1 MKVIFLDFNGVL
13 DTNTNMDIIDKDN
26 LLRLKKIVDETNSN
40 VVISSSLKNNSYKEG
55 KYTENLIEFI
65 IEPLEEFGI
74 NVYGITP
81 NKYTREEEITAYLN
95 SHPEV
100 ENFCILDDEFEFL
113 KYKDNFVKTKF
124 NGNGIEDIHVNK
136 AIKILNKKKT
146 FD

>member
-65 IEPLEEFGI
+65 IEPLE
-74 NVYGITP
+74 
-81 NKYTREEEITAYLN
+81 
-95 SHPEV
+95 
-100 ENFCILDDEFEFL
+100 
-113 KYKDNFVKTKF
+113 
-124 NGNGIEDIHVNK
+124 
-136 AIKILNKKKT
+136 
-146 FD
+146 

>member
-1 MKVIFLDFNGVL
+1 MVDKKQWFKEFYQIKDGCQWDGFYASKRRAKVILEEVSEPKYK
-13 DTNTNMDIIDKDN
+13 MY
-26 LLRLKKIVDETNSN
+26 EA
-40 VVISSSLKNNSYKEG
+40 VVIA
-55 KYTENLIEFI
+55 

-113 KYKDNFVKTKF
+113 KYKDNFVKTEF